1 MEPAFWIGVGTVF
14 AALVGPILAV
24 QTQKYLERRQS
35 QRDQKMRIFS
45 ILMSTR
51 ATRLS
56 PMHVEALNM
65 IDLAFAGGARSR
77 SSTETE
83 VLEAWRDHLD
93 HLNSTFNEHTL
104 GRWSEKQD
112 ENLTALLG
120 AMAADLG
127 LRYDRI
133 LLRNGAYIP
142 KGLADMESEQHQLRQ
157 LALKVLSGDQPVSMR
172 VTEFPS
178 DPDFAQSQVNL
189 QEGLAR
195 VLSGQTTVGVH
206 LEKAPKRPDT
216 DASASRE

>member
-1 MEPAFWIGVGTVF
+1 MEPVIWIGVGTVI
-14 AALVGPILAV
+14 AALLGPILAV

-35 QRDQKMRIFS
+35 QREQKMRIFS

-65 IDLAFAGGARSR
+65 IDLAFAGGARTR

-93 HLNSTFNEHTL
+93 HLNTKCNEQTFE
-104 GRWSEKQD
+104 RWSEKQG
-112 ENLTALLG
+112 ENLIALLS
-120 AMAADLG
+120 AMATDLG

-157 LALKVLSGDQPVSMR
+157 LALRVLSGDQPLNMK
-172 VTEFPS
+172 VTEFPT
-178 DPDFAQSQVNL
+178 DPKFAQSQISL
-189 QEGLAR
+189 QEGFARMLA
-195 VLSGQTTVGVH
+195 GQTTVGVH
-206 LEKAPKRPDT
+206 IEKAPNRPSAEG
-216 DASASRE
+216 DAQQA